1 MAALSRAKVVASE
14 THFAEKYAPK
24 GLKLVAWKKLIR
36 VAVRTKTKIAIL
48 WVSLLAAALV
58 ALVFAF
64 QIKSRFYAEEHAR
77 LTLQAARIGSS
88 YVEFSSQVI
97 KQADALL
104 ISVRQ
109 FHKRSGSAIE
119 TEQFIQGLGFDESVI
134 DNLYLIDEQGRNLLS
149 HDSAKRSGS
158 IHDRDYV
165 QTLSS
170 SIADTLYISPVEKEQ
185 ATGKLHFRIARRIS
199 KPDGSFG
206 GLVLA
211 TMQPDAFANY
221 FERIGDSDLS
231 LVSMLGSEDHRVRAR
246 IPRPAD
252 GQWDIQVASP
262 VWAQLEQRPQGTFE
276 TRSSLDGLERQGFY
290 QKVKGMPL
298 VIVVGF
304 GAADVQK
311 LTGAR
316 FQLYLLTGLAA
327 LIFVL
332 MLSITL
338 TIVLLDHERI
348 AQSHLQLSEL
358 NKQVRDQ
365 AMFDALTGLPSR
377 HSFFEFFARDL
388 SVARR
393 NNQSV
398 ALLFLDLDGFKKVN
412 DVLGHACGD
421 EVLKTVAS
429 RWRALVR
436 GTDTV
441 ARLGGDEFA
450 IIIPNLEDHLSL
462 HSIGSKMIQ
471 ALNDDIA
478 LTEGRYAHVGV
489 SIGAAVYPNNALEM
503 DTLLAV
509 ADDAM
514 YRSKQGGKNMLSIS
528 DAVVSDSA
536 ESSAWLTFSNAHL
549 VGVQEIDDQHR
560 QLVQMV
566 NHINQSIVK
575 RFEASLIESAFQEL
589 LDFTRLH
596 FATEHRLMLK
606 HGYTESTAH
615 LHEHAQLLHKL
626 GDLAAQTDQGN
637 DLLILH
643 TIKDWLMSHIQHA
656 DKPLG
661 AFLVAQGV
669 R

>member
-1 MAALSRAKVVASE
+1 VS
-14 THFAEKYAPK
+14 
-24 GLKLVAWKKLIR
+24 
-36 VAVRTKTKIAIL
+36 TKTKIAIL
-48 WVSLLAAALV
+48 WASLLAAALV

-64 QIKSRFYAEEHAR
+64 QIKSRFYAEEQAR
-77 LTLQAARIGSS
+77 LTQQAARIGSS

-119 TEQFIQGLGFDESVI
+119 TEQFIHGLGFDESVI

-149 HDSAKRSGS
+149 HDPAKQNNST
-158 IHDRDYV
+158 HDRDFV

-170 SIADTLYISPVEKEQ
+170 TIADTLYLSSVEKEQ
-185 ATGKLHFRIARRIS
+185 VTGKLHFRIARRIS

-221 FERIGDSDLS
+221 FERIGDSNLS
-231 LVSMLGSEDHRVRAR
+231 VVSMLGSEDHRVRAR
-246 IPRPAD
+246 IPRLAD
-252 GQWDIQVASP
+252 DQWDIQVASP
-262 VWAQLEQRPQGTFE
+262 VWAQLEQTQQGTFE
-276 TRSSLDGLERQGFY
+276 TRNAMDGLEREGFY
-290 QKVKGMPL
+290 QKIKGLPL

-304 GAADVQK
+304 GTADVQK

-338 TIVLLDHERI
+338 TIVLLDRERI

-388 SVARR
+388 SMARR
-393 NNQSV
+393 NNRSV
-398 ALLFLDLDGFKKVN
+398 ALLFLDLDGFKRVN

-421 EVLKTVAS
+421 EVLKTVAN
-429 RWRALVR
+429 RWRSLVR
-436 GTDTV
+436 ATDTV

-450 IIIPNLEDHLSL
+450 IIIADLEDHLAL
-462 HSIGSKMIQ
+462 HSIGAKLIQ
-471 ALNDDIA
+471 ALNEDIA
-478 LTEGRYAHVGV
+478 LSEGRFAHVGV
-489 SIGAAVYPNNALEM
+489 SIGAAIYPNNALEM

-514 YRSKQGGKNMLSIS
+514 YRSKQNGKNMLSIS

-536 ESSAWLTFSNAHL
+536 GAAAWLAFSNAHL

-566 NHINQSIVK
+566 NRINQSIVK
-575 RFEASLIESAFQEL
+575 KFEATLIEAAFQEL

-596 FATEHRLMLK
+596 FATEQRLMLK
-606 HGYTESTAH
+606 HGYAESDAH
-615 LHEHAQLLHKL
+615 QHEHTQLLHKL
-626 GDLAAQTDQGN
+626 GDLATQADQGN
-637 DLLILH
+637 DLLILQ
-643 TIKDWLMSHIQHA
+643 TIKDWLVSHIQHA

-669 R
+669 H

>member
-1 MAALSRAKVVASE
+1 MS
-14 THFAEKYAPK
+14 
-24 GLKLVAWKKLIR
+24 
-36 VAVRTKTKIAIL
+36 TKTKITIL
-48 WVSLLAAALV
+48 WLSLLAATLLTVAFALQ
-58 ALVFAF
+58 L
-64 QIKSRFYAEEHAR
+64 KTNFYAEEEAR
-77 LTLQAARIGSS
+77 LSQQAARIGSS
-88 YVEFSSQVI
+88 YAEFSSQVI

-104 ISVRQ
+104 VSVRQ
-109 FHKRSGSAIE
+109 FHKRSGSIEE
-119 TEQFIQGLGFDESVI
+119 TEQFIDGLGFDKSVI
-134 DNLYLIDEQGRNLLS
+134 DNLYLFDEQGRIVIS
-149 HDSAKRSGS
+149 HDPAMQGLS
-158 IHDRDYV
+158 IQDRDDF
-165 QTLSS
+165 QALRNSD
-170 SIADTLYISPVEKEQ
+170 ADRLYISSVERGLITSKF
-185 ATGKLHFRIARRIS
+185 HFRIARRLV

-221 FERIGDSDLS
+221 FERIGDSNLS
-231 LVSMLGSEDHRVRAR
+231 LVSLLGSDDHRARAR
-246 IPRPAD
+246 IPRLAD
-252 GQWDIQVASP
+252 DQWNVEDTSP
-262 VWAQLEQRPQGTFE
+262 LWAQLGQKTLGNFAV
-276 TRSSLDGLERQGFY
+276 RSTIDGIERQGFY
-290 QKVKGMPL
+290 QQVKDLPL

-304 GAADVQK
+304 DATDVQK
-311 LTGAR
+311 LVGAR
-316 FQLYLLTGLAA
+316 FDLFLLIGLAT

-338 TIVLLDHERI
+338 TIVLLDRERI

-388 SVARR
+388 SMARR
-393 NNQSV
+393 NNRSI

-421 EVLKTVAS
+421 EVLKTVAN
-429 RWRALVR
+429 RWRSLVR
-436 GTDTV
+436 TTDTV

-450 IIIPNLEDHLSL
+450 IIISNLEDHLSL
-462 HSIGSKMIQ
+462 HTIGAKLIR
-471 ALNDDIA
+471 ALSDDIA
-478 LTEGRYAHVGV
+478 LSEGKFAHVGV
-489 SIGAAVYPNNALEM
+489 SIGAAVYPDNALEM

-514 YRSKQGGKNMLSIS
+514 YRSKQGGKNMLTIS
-528 DAVVSDSA
+528 DAVVSDSVSA
-536 ESSAWLTFSNAHL
+536 AAWLTFSNAHL

-566 NHINQSIVK
+566 NGINQSIVK
-575 RFEASLIESAFQEL
+575 KLDASLIETAFHEL

-596 FATEHRLMLK
+596 FATEQRLMLQ
-606 HGYTESTAH
+606 HGYTETDAH
-615 LHEHAQLLHKL
+615 QQEHSNLLHKL
-626 GDLAAQTDQGN
+626 GDLATQSEQGN
-637 DLLILH
+637 DLLILQ

-661 AFLVAQGV
+661 SFLMGLGI

>member
-1 MAALSRAKVVASE
+1 MS
-14 THFAEKYAPK
+14 
-24 GLKLVAWKKLIR
+24 
-36 VAVRTKTKIAIL
+36 TKTKIAIL
-48 WVSLLAAALV
+48 WLSLLAAALV
-58 ALVFAF
+58 ALAFAF
-64 QIKSRFYAEEHAR
+64 QIKNHIYTEEQAR
-77 LTLQAARIGSS
+77 LTQQAARIGSS

-97 KQADALL
+97 NQADALL
-104 ISVRQ
+104 VSVRQ
-109 FHKRSGSAIE
+109 FYKRSGSFME
-119 TEQFIQGLGFDESVI
+119 TDQFIDELGFDKSVI
-134 DNLYLIDEQGRNLLS
+134 DNFYLIDEQGRIVISHEPATQGLS
-149 HDSAKRSGS
+149 TR
-158 IHDRDYV
+158 DRDYF
-165 QTLSS
+165 QALSS
-170 SIADTLYISPVEKEQ
+170 TSADTLFISSVEKGLV
-185 ATGKLHFRIARRIS
+185 TGKFHFRIARRIS

-221 FERIGDSDLS
+221 FERIGDSNLS
-231 LVSMLGSEDHRVRAR
+231 VVSMQGSEDHRVRAR
-246 IPRPAD
+246 IPRLAD
-252 GQWDIQVASP
+252 DQWNAQVESP
-262 VWAQLEQRPQGTFE
+262 LWAQLGQKPQGTFD
-276 TRSSLDGLERQGFY
+276 TRSTIDGLERQGFY
-290 QKVKGMPL
+290 QKLKDLPL
-298 VIVVGF
+298 VIMVSF

-311 LTGAR
+311 LATAR
-316 FQLYLLTGLAA
+316 FELFLRTGLAA

-338 TIVLLDHERI
+338 TIVLLDRERI
-348 AQSHLQLSEL
+348 TQSHLQLSAL

-388 SVARR
+388 SMARR
-393 NNQSV
+393 NNRSV

-412 DVLGHACGD
+412 DALGHACGD
-421 EVLKTVAS
+421 EVLKTVAN
-429 RWRALVR
+429 RWRSLVR

-450 IIIPNLEDHLSL
+450 IIISDLEDHLSL
-462 HSIGSKMIQ
+462 HSIGAKLIH
-471 ALNDDIA
+471 ALNEDVA
-478 LTEGRYAHVGV
+478 LAEGKFAHVGV
-489 SIGAAVYPNNALEM
+489 SIGAAVYPENALEM
-503 DTLLAV
+503 DTLLAA

-528 DAVVSDSA
+528 DAVVSDSD
-536 ESSAWLTFSNAHL
+536 SATVWLTFSNAHL

-575 RFEASLIESAFQEL
+575 KFEASLIEAAFQEL

-596 FATEHRLMLK
+596 FATEQRLMLQY
-606 HGYTESTAH
+606 GYAELAAH
-615 LHEHAQLLHKL
+615 LHEHMQLLQKL
-626 GDLAAQTDQGN
+626 GDLATETNQGN
-637 DLLILH
+637 DLLILQ

-661 AFLVAQGV
+661 AFLVTQGV